1 MCNVCSPRAIFRL
14 LYLLVGLQISQ
25 GLCHSEETSGMGGKH
40 YERRELL
47 HRELGTRDDLEWWRI
62 GVSGM
67 VYVEIP
73 RRNRQS
79 CVVELESDLKIV
91 KDDCTKS
98 CSGKVRFI
106 ALVNALSYC

>member
-1 MCNVCSPRAIFRL
+1 MYAHLEPFFACCICLWGCKFPKGCATLKRPQEW
-14 LYLLVGLQISQ
+14 VGST
-25 GLCHSEETSGMGGKH
+25 TSDV
-40 YERRELL
+40 ELL